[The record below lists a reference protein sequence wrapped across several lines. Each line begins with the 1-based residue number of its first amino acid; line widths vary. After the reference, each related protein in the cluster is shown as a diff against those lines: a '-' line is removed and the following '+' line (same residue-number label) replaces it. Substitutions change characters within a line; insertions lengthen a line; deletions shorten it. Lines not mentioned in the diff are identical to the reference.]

1 MNDFLQEDLTQSKP
15 VIELLTVANEYCLFF
30 EDAEK
35 FELNDIL
42 IYFQRMAPLLYLKG
56 SLLPAVETIDDA
68 FAERFVTEE
77 QWEDIFKTLRKKFV
91 ADDRYF
97 IHDHNYD
104 TIEASLADNL
114 ADIYQDMKDFVMS
127 FQKGHIVSRQNG
139 LAQVIS
145 LFSDHWGPIIINALA
160 AVHRI
165 MHKPEIDPALFE
177 EDEWL

>member
-1 MNDFLQEDLTQSKP
+1 MNDFLEENLTQSKP
-15 VIELLTVANEYCLFF
+15 VIEMLTLANEYCLFF

-56 SLLPAVETIDDA
+56 SLLPDVETNDEV

-77 QWEDIFKTLRKKFV
+77 QWEEVFKTLREKFGD
-91 ADDRYF
+91 DDRYF

-104 TIEASLADNL
+104 TVEASLADNL

-127 FQKGHIVSRQNG
+127 FQKGRLMSMQNG
-139 LAQVIS
+139 LVQIKS
-145 LFSDHWGPIIINALA
+145 LFFDHWGPTIINALA

-165 MHKPEIDPALFE
+165 MHKPQIDPALYE